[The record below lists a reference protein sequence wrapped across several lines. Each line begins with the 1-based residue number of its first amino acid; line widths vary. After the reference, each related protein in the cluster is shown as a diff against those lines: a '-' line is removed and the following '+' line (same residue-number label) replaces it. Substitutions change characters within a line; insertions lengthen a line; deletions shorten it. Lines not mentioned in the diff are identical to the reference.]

1 MDCRKRKL
9 SVQQPS
15 CIPVMTLKPEPA
27 PQPSSHLATGGS
39 DDVYL
44 DDDFFEGL
52 GLDAIKAQATEQWK
66 QRTAQPTQKL
76 VEPKKASEGSFAPP
90 SFDLGF

>member
-9 SVQQPS
+9 SFQQPS
-15 CIPVMTLKPEPA
+15 SIPVMSLKAEPA

-52 GLDAIKAQATEQWK
+52 DLDAIEAQATEQ
-66 QRTAQPTQKL
+66 
-76 VEPKKASEGSFAPP
+76 
-90 SFDLGF
+90 